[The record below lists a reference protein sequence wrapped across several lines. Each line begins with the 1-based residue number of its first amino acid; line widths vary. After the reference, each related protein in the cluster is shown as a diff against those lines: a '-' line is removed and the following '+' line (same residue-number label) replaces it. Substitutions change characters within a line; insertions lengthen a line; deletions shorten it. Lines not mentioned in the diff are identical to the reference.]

1 MFGRRSPSVAEMLSE
16 IQTETGAQASSPSP
30 LGSTGLPGLDV
41 QLLSTAT
48 KRTSPSSSLNRGDV
62 LEIQGPA
69 ASGKT
74 HLVYRLT
81 MQCILPEKV
90 FLSKEHI
97 PSEVEIGGWEK
108 SAIIMDTDGR
118 WSAHRLKLL
127 LIRRLEKALPS
138 GLPELRQLIQDTVTQ
153 SLRRLHVFR
162 IRSSAS
168 LAATLFQL
176 PLYHSQRMSDE
187 EIGLL
192 SIDSISSFYW
202 IDRHYLEQQ
211 RQGSSASNRKDS
223 ANPLGR
229 ILMALQEFRLSHG
242 PVIVLTNWGLTS
254 VSKPSDANDEDVTP
268 SPFYRQHLHPFP
280 APLGIPSRIL
290 PNAHLMP
297 PITHHITLILPS
309 IDRIPLSVTSL
320 QEALELTEQG
330 SVGIRKRDIMG
341 ILRTVETGSTVNF
354 TIDNLEESCPSRQCS
369 KVERELVQ

>member
-16 IQTETGAQASSPSP
+16 IQTETGAQLMNSLMYQTSP

-41 QLLSTAT
+41 QLLSTTNIHA
-48 KRTSPSSSLNRGDV
+48 SPSSSLNRGDV

-90 FLSKEHI
+90 FHSKEHI

-108 SAIIMDTDGR
+108 SAIVMDTDGR

-127 LIRRLEKALPS
+127 LIRRLEKVLPS
-138 GLPELRQLIQDTVTQ
+138 GHSELQQLIQDTVAQ
-153 SLRRLHVFR
+153 SLQRLHVFR

-168 LAATLFQL
+168 LAATLFHL
-176 PLYHSQRMSDE
+176 PLYHSQRMIDE

-202 IDRHYLEQQ
+202 IDRYYLEQQ
-211 RQGSSASNRKDS
+211 RQGSSDRKDS

-242 PVIVLTNWGLTS
+242 PVIVLTNWGLTP
-254 VSKPSDANDEDVTP
+254 VSKPSDANDEGVTP
-268 SPFYRQHLHPFP
+268 TPFYRQHLHPFP
-280 APLGIPSRIL
+280 APFEIPSRIL

-297 PITHHITLILPS
+297 PITHHITLTLPS
-309 IDRIPLSVTSL
+309 IDQIPLSATSL

-330 SVGIRKRDIMG
+330 SVGIRRRNIVG
-341 ILRTVETGSTVNF
+341 ILRTVETGSTATF
-354 TIDNLEESCPSRQCS
+354 TVDNLEES
-369 KVERELVQ
+369 